1 MKGWEVSQGNV
12 MLHGSSLAAP
22 TIAIFDLESARKAK
36 VEEVTGLRCW
46 LDTLEFNYF
55 SC

>member
-1 MKGWEVSQGNV
+1 
-12 MLHGSSLAAP
+12 MLHGTALAAQ
-22 TIAIFDLESARKAK
+22 IIMVMDLESARKAK
-36 VEEVTGLRCW
+36 VEEVMEFRCW

>member
-1 MKGWEVSQGNV
+1 
-12 MLHGSSLAAP
+12 MLHGVSSAVHII
-22 TIAIFDLESARKAK
+22 TMMDLESARKAK
-36 VEEVTGLRCW
+36 AGEVMEFRRW